1 MENAKIWGKLYVHN
15 TNTVASHFVAL
26 GLSLAPLGRCHN
38 YLGTLSVCL
47 SVRNPS
53 SHSKTHTLPDTPAIL
68 NICWS
73 TFRIFPVAVIV
84 LDSHSDSRMNRDLT
98 AV

>member
-47 SVRNPS
+47 S
-53 SHSKTHTLPDTPAIL
+53 AIL
-68 NICWS
+68 RATQKRTHYPILL
-73 TFRIFPVAVIV
+73 RY
-84 LDSHSDSRMNRDLT
+84 
-98 AV
+98 